1 MHEKTRI
8 LGELTTSNFK
18 VMPTGH
24 NRDADE
30 GRPAQ
35 RAFALLAAIARKP
48 RAEARRPLATD
59 WLGSPVLG
67 FAFFKPRPE
76 KPQLFEKRG
85 ALRLVEPH
93 PRIEVNH
100 LFVDQMSLP
109 LERA

>member
-1 MHEKTRI
+1 MKKDRI
-8 LGELTTSNFK
+8 LGEHTTSNFK

-59 WLGSPVLG
+59 WLGSPILG
-67 FAFFKPRPE
+67 FAFQASP
-76 KPQLFEKRG
+76 
-85 ALRLVEPH
+85 
-93 PRIEVNH
+93 
-100 LFVDQMSLP
+100 
-109 LERA
+109 